1 MENEK
6 ANNES
11 FDEAQSFQVIN
22 EMIQVSQKKLK
33 NDGILFILWGWIFF
47 ITHFFC
53 SYLPTIVELPEGIAN
68 FLRSLKLILQLFGF
82 GYTLYYLFYK
92 KKDATTYIDI
102 SLRYVWISL
111 FFSLVLVNVIQYNIL
126 HQINFELQ
134 HPIFMVIIGFAIVVT
149 GGILRYRMI
158 TIGGIIFAVLGFIC
172 SYLPLHQQLLFESIA
187 WVIAFIIP
195 GHILFSH
202 RNK

>member
-6 ANNES
+6 SNKEY
-11 FDEAQSFQVIN
+11 FDESQSFQVIN

-33 NDGILFILWGWIFF
+33 NDGILMWGWIFF

-53 SYLPTIVELPEGIAN
+53 SYFPTVVELSELIRN
-68 FLRSLKLILQLFGF
+68 FLSSLKFILQSFGF
-82 GYTLYYLFYK
+82 GYTLYYLFLK
-92 KKDATTYIDI
+92 KKGATTYIDI

-111 FFSLVLVNVIQYNIL
+111 FFSLVLVNVIQFNIL

-134 HPIFMVIIGFAIVVT
+134 HPIFMIIIAFAIVVT
-149 GGILRYRMI
+149 GGILRYKMI
-158 TIGGIIFAVLGFIC
+158 TVGGIIFAIFGFIS
-172 SYLPLHQQLLFESIA
+172 SYLPLPQQLLLESIA

-195 GHILFSH
+195 GHILFSQ